1 MRDLCVIGLIF
12 VCAPWV
18 TGIGIC
24 LWKYFSILWD
34 KLARWFELKKVEKKM
49 QKLIDEYYHWY
60 TAEEVAIFEA
70 LIYDSKYKRSR
81 LFSINDLKIWK
92 AFI

>member
-1 MRDLCVIGLIF
+1 MRDLCVIGLLFIIM
-12 VCAPWV
+12 PWV
-18 TGIGIC
+18 VGIGIC
-24 LWKYFSILWD
+24 LWRYFSIEWD
-34 KLARWFELKKVEKKM
+34 KLARWFELKRNERKL

-60 TAEEVAIFEA
+60 TAEEVAMFEA